1 VPAIATREI
10 GEHIGAEVLGTD
22 IERLLADD
30 DLPGA
35 VMDALETYSVLL
47 FRGLDGIDDAT
58 QIAFCQRLGPLV
70 RFKMF
75 PAQPFVT
82 VISHDP
88 GNPNSG
94 LYKSN
99 DFWHLDGAMDE
110 IPAKASIMTGR
121 VLAAKGGDTE
131 FASTYLAYEELSP
144 RERELVSELRV
155 VHTLE
160 AIQLLSYPDPT
171 PEQQAVWNSRAV
183 RVHPLVWT
191 HHSGRRS
198 LVFGAT
204 VDHVEGIAYRR
215 GITLIRELQER
226 ATAPGKVLRHAWK
239 PGDMVIWDNCGLI
252 HRAAEFDKS
261 QPRVMHRCTLLG
273 DEPIR

>member
-1 VPAIATREI
+1 MAAISTRPV
-10 GEHIGAEVLGTD
+10 GEHIGAEVLGVD
-22 IERLLADD
+22 VERLLADD

-35 VMDALETYSVLL
+35 VMDALEAHSVLV
-47 FRGLDGIDDAT
+47 FRGLDRIDDAT
-58 QIAFCQRLGPLV
+58 QVAFGQRLGPLV
-70 RFKMF
+70 RFRMF

-88 GNPNSG
+88 GNPNAQ

-99 DFWHLDGAMDE
+99 DFWHLDGALDE

-121 VLAAKGGDTE
+121 VLAAEGGDTE
-131 FASTYLAYEELSP
+131 FASTYLAYEELSD
-144 RERELVSELRV
+144 REKELAAQLRV
-155 VHTLE
+155 VHTME

-171 PEQQAVWNSRAV
+171 TDQQALWDSRPA
-183 RVHPLVWT
+183 RLHPLVWT
-191 HHSGRRS
+191 HHSGRKS
-198 LVFGAT
+198 LVVGAT
-204 VDHVEGIAYRR
+204 VDHVEGLAYRR

-226 ATAPGKVLRHAWK
+226 ATAPGKVLRHVWK
-239 PGDMVIWDNCGLI
+239 PGDLVIWDNRGLI
-252 HRAAEFDKS
+252 HRAAELDKS

>member
-1 VPAIATREI
+1 
-10 GEHIGAEVLGTD
+10 
-22 IERLLADD
+22 
-30 DLPGA
+30 
-35 VMDALETYSVLL
+35 
-47 FRGLDGIDDAT
+47 
-58 QIAFCQRLGPLV
+58 
-70 RFKMF
+70 MF

-88 GNPNSG
+88 GNPNSQ
-94 LYKSN
+94 LYRSN
-99 DFWHLDGAMDE
+99 DFWHLDGALDE

-121 VLAAKGGDTE
+121 VLAAEGGDTE
-131 FASTYLAYEELSP
+131 FASTYVAYEELSD
-144 RERELVSELRV
+144 REKEIAGGLRV
-155 VHTLE
+155 VHTME

-171 PEQQAVWNSRAV
+171 PRQQAEWDSRTV
-183 RVHPLVWT
+183 RVHPLAWT
-191 HHSGRRS
+191 HHTGRRS
-198 LVFGAT
+198 LVLGAT

-226 ATAPGKVLRHAWK
+226 ATAPDKVLRHAWK
-239 PGDMVIWDNCGLI
+239 PGDMVIWDNRGLI

>member
-1 VPAIATREI
+1 VPPISTQPI
-10 GEHIGAEVLGTD
+10 SEHIGAEVLGVD
-22 IERLLADD
+22 IERLLADE
-30 DLPGA
+30 DLPAA
-35 VMDALETYSVLL
+35 VMDALEAHSVLL
-47 FRGLDGIDDAT
+47 FRGLDAIDDAT
-58 QIAFCQRLGPLV
+58 QVAFCQRLGPLV

-75 PAQPFVT
+75 PAQPFIT

-88 GNPNSG
+88 ANPNAEF
-94 LYKSN
+94 YKSN
-99 DFWHLDGAMDE
+99 DFWHLDGALDE

-121 VLAAKGGDTE
+121 VLAADGGGTE
-131 FASTYLAYEELSP
+131 FASTYVAYQQLSN
-144 RERELVSELRV
+144 REKEIAGGLRV
-155 VHTLE
+155 VHTME

-171 PEQQAVWNSRAV
+171 LKQQAEWDSRAV

-191 HHSGRRS
+191 HHTGRRS

-204 VDHVEGIAYRR
+204 VDHVEGIAYPR
-215 GITLIRELQER
+215 GAALIRELQER
-226 ATAPGKVLRHAWK
+226 ATTRDKVLRHAWK
-239 PGDMVIWDNCGLI
+239 PADMVIWDNRGLI

>member
-1 VPAIATREI
+1 MPAISAERI
-10 GEHIGAEVLGTD
+10 SEHIGAEVLGVD
-22 IERLLADD
+22 IERLLADE
-30 DLPGA
+30 DLPGT
-35 VMDALETYSVLL
+35 VMNALETYSVLL

-70 RFKMF
+70 RFRMF

-88 GNPNSG
+88 ANPNSQF
-94 LYKSN
+94 YKSN
-99 DFWHLDGAMDE
+99 DFWHLDGALDE

-121 VLAAKGGDTE
+121 VLAADGGDTE
-131 FASTYLAYEELSP
+131 FASTYVAYQELSD
-144 RERELVSELRV
+144 REKELVGGLRV
-155 VHTLE
+155 LHTME

-171 PEQQAVWNSRAV
+171 PSQQAQWDSRTA
-183 RVHPLVWT
+183 RLHPLVWT
-191 HHSGRRS
+191 HHTGRKS

-204 VDHVEGIAYRR
+204 ADHVEGIAYRR
-215 GITLIRELQER
+215 GRQLIAELQQR
-226 ATAPGKVLRHAWK
+226 ATAPDKVLRHAWK
-239 PGDMVIWDNCGLI
+239 PGDMVIWDNRGLI

-273 DEPIR
+273 DEPIQ